1 LATITNDED
10 SEILRLYV
18 KVDTNSD
25 ITKLVTIT
33 TNENGEQYKP
43 IEYSVDEVDS
53 GVVMYKSDGRDVVKL
68 ISNHFNVQ
76 QGGVI
81 KLDYLFNGVS
91 GKRKDISLD
100 VSRNGDDWSINN
112 DDRNVKKLHFNSK
125 VVFGKTIGIESITI
139 E

>member
-1 LATITNDED
+1 MATITNDED